1 MNPAKD
7 EGRRSVPGYSPPARG
22 GVSRSDGVVGVNVG
36 IPRLEGA
43 IGAAHVRAGERPAR
57 CSGAVRKDEGTIVRR
72 FLSRYFFLLPFAF
85 CLGIAGANAQ
95 GYPVKPIR
103 LIVPLAPGG
112 GNDTIA
118 RMIGQKIQGPLGQSI
133 VIENRPGAGGL
144 LGADLASK
152 APPDGYTLLLGNAAQ
167 LSIIP
172 NVQPKMP
179 YSPTKDFAP
188 VSLIASAP
196 LLVVVHP
203 SMPVRTVKQFIALA
217 RARPGELNY
226 ASNGVGSTTHY
237 ATELFKMMTK
247 TRMEHIPYKGLSLA
261 MVDLVSG
268 RVDLMFSSSV
278 AMLPNV
284 KEGKLRAIAMT
295 GAKRSQAIPDVP
307 TVAESGVPDYEVGS
321 WYGILAPAGTPRP
334 IVERLNREIVAT
346 VKSKELQDRLIEEA
360 VIPIG
365 STPEEFSKYIEKELA
380 RAAKVIKESG
390 AKFN

>member
-1 MNPAKD
+1 MA
-7 EGRRSVPGYSPPARG
+7 GTV
-22 GVSRSDGVVGVNVG
+22 
-36 IPRLEGA
+36 
-43 IGAAHVRAGERPAR
+43 AAQ
-57 CSGAVRKDEGTIVRR
+57 T
-72 FLSRYFFLLPFAF
+72 
-85 CLGIAGANAQ
+85 
-95 GYPVKPIR
+95 YPTKPIR

-118 RMIGQKIQGPLGQSI
+118 RLIGQKIQGPLGQSI

-203 SMPVRTVKQFIALA
+203 SLPVRSVKQLVALA
-217 RARPGELNY
+217 RAQPDRLNF

-247 TRMEHIPYKGLSLA
+247 SRMVHVPYKGLSLA

-268 RVDLMFSSSV
+268 RVELMFSSAV

-284 KEGKLRAIAMT
+284 KSGKMRAIAMT
-295 GAKRSQAIPDVP
+295 GAKRSPAIPDIP
-307 TVAESGVPDYEVGS
+307 TVAESGVPDFEAGS

-334 IVERLNREIVAT
+334 VVDRLNREIVAV
-346 VKSKELQDRLIEEA
+346 VKSKEIQDKLNEEA

-365 STPEEFSKYIEKELA
+365 STPEEFSKHIERELA